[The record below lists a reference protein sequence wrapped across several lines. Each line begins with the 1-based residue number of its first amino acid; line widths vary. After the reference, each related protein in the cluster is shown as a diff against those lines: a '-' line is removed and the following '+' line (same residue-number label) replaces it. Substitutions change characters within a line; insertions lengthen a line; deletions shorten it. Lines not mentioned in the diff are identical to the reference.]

1 MYCSLAYMLILFRQC
16 VRLVGV
22 LLFLIGFQL
31 ISGMVVF
38 AQTPEPKAGLRPKAS
53 IQLMS
58 RSEVD
63 RLIITPNARHGRQL
77 TEQLERRNDSH
88 LANMAEVPLRIE
100 RQLSGK
106 AHLIHLDKAVSA
118 EEARSLSKKL
128 TTNREIESAEPD
140 LLMQAHGMTPND
152 PGYSGSPG
160 QWNFM
165 TPAARNS
172 GGADLPPAW
181 DITLGSGAIDVAVLD
196 TGYRPHSDLQAM
208 LPGYDFVSSVSMAND
223 GNGRDADASDPGD
236 AVRVNECGNGWP
248 AARSTWHGTHVMGTI
263 AALMNNGLYGTGMAP
278 NVRIVPV
285 RVLGKCGG
293 YTSDIIDGMRWAAG
307 LNVPGIPKNAYPAR
321 IINLSLGLAG
331 SCSRAFQAAINDV
344 NAAGAIVVVSTGNGG
359 YSEVNQPA
367 NCSGTIAV
375 TAHSIDGDSA
385 DYANLGVQTL
395 ISAPGGGCGT
405 LAQNC
410 VELYSSNGLGV
421 YSLGNTGASSP
432 SVDGYAIKYGTSMAA
447 PHVAGAIALML
458 SLNPSL
464 TRDEIVSLLRA
475 SARPFPSGSACVMR
489 ANQGMC
495 GAGLLDVYASLITIA
510 PAIHIDHEN
519 QVVAPGTN
527 VTLDAT
533 VVSPG
538 GGQIV
543 SYDWQASASN
553 KIPLVLSDADTA
565 SASFVAPAKGI
576 YQFVLVVKDSSGST
590 SSASA
595 SVRVNSAPV
604 IKAVATRQVKA
615 GGALTIKLQ
624 ATDTD
629 GDKPVF
635 HALAL
640 PDGASLNAAGVFTW
654 PSAAPVGVH
663 TISVAA
669 SDMYV
674 SSEPLNLSIEVLQGN
689 PAMASAK
696 TSSSSGGGGSMEVES
711 LLAMA
716 GLLLMSKRRRSH

>member
-1 MYCSLAYMLILFRQC
+1 M
-16 VRLVGV
+16 
-22 LLFLIGFQL
+22 
-31 ISGMVVF
+31 F
-38 AQTPEPKAGLRPKAS
+38 AQTQTPGVKAGLQPKAS
-53 IQLMS
+53 SYLS
-58 RSEVD
+58 APSVVD
-63 RLIITPNARHGRQL
+63 RLIITPNISRGRQL
-77 TEQLERRNDSH
+77 TEQLERRNDGH
-88 LANMAEVPLRIE
+88 LANIAEVPLRIE

-106 AHLIHLDKAVSA
+106 AHLIQLDKAISA
-118 EEARSLSKKL
+118 EEARSLAAKL
-128 TTNREIESAEPD
+128 TTHREIESAEPD
-140 LLMQAHGMTPND
+140 LLMQAHGMFPND

-160 QWNFM
+160 QWHFM
-165 TPAARNS
+165 TPVASNS

-208 LPGYDFVSSVSMAND
+208 LPGYDFVSSVTMAND

-236 AVRVNECGNGWP
+236 AVRANECGNGWP
-248 AARSTWHGTHVMGTI
+248 AARSSWHGTHVMGTI

-307 LNVPGIPKNAYPAR
+307 LTVPGVPKNAYPAR
-321 IINLSLGLAG
+321 IINLSLGMAG

-344 NAAGAIVVVSTGNGG
+344 NAAGAMVVVSTGNGG

-367 NCSGTIAV
+367 NCSGTMAV

-410 VELYSSNGLGV
+410 VELYSANGLGV
-421 YSLGNTGASSP
+421 YSLGNTGTSSP
-432 SVDGYAIKYGTSMAA
+432 AVDGYSIKYGTSMAA

-475 SARPFPSGSACVMR
+475 SARPFPNGSACVMR

-495 GAGLLDVYASLITIA
+495 GAGLLDVYAALITIA
-510 PAIHIDHEN
+510 PTIFIDHAN

-533 VVSPG
+533 AVSPG
-538 GGQIV
+538 GSQVV
-543 SYDWQASASN
+543 SYAWQPSASN
-553 KIPLVLSDADTA
+553 KFPLVLSNANTA
-565 SASFVAPAKGI
+565 SASFVAPASGV
-576 YQFVLVVKDSSGST
+576 YQFVVVVKDSSGAT

-595 SVRVNSAPV
+595 SVRVNSAPA
-604 IKAVATRQVKA
+604 IQAVATRQVNA
-615 GGALTIKLQ
+615 AAALTIKLQ
-624 ATDTD
+624 AADID

-635 HALAL
+635 HALSL
-640 PDGASLNAAGVFTW
+640 PDGASLNAAGVFSW
-654 PSAAPVGVH
+654 PSAAPVGTH

-669 SDMYV
+669 SDAYI
-674 SSEPLNLSIEVLQGN
+674 SSAPLNFTVEVLQGS
-689 PAMASAK
+689 PAVANAK
-696 TSSSSGGGGSMEVES
+696 TSGSSGGGGSMEVEG

-716 GLLLMSKRRRSH
+716 ALLCMSKRRPSR

>member
-1 MYCSLAYMLILFRQC
+1 MRIFFRQC
-16 VRLVGV
+16 VWIVGTLFIV
-22 LLFLIGFQL
+22 FLLTLGT
-31 ISGMVVF
+31 GAF
-38 AQTPEPKAGLRPKAS
+38 AQDQMLQPKAGFRPTAS
-53 IQLMS
+53 GRQIS
-58 RSEVD
+58 PREVD
-63 RLIITPNARHGRQL
+63 RLIITPNARRGRQL
-77 TEQLERRNDSH
+77 TDQLERRNDSH
-88 LANMAEVPLRIE
+88 LANIATVPLRIE

-106 AHLIHLDKAVSA
+106 AHLIQLDKAVSP
-118 EEARSLSKKL
+118 EEAQSLAAKL
-128 TTNREIESAEPD
+128 AAFPEIESAEPD

-152 PGYSGSPG
+152 PGFSGSPG
-160 QWNFM
+160 QWHFM
-165 TPAARNS
+165 MPVSSNL

-196 TGYRPHSDLQAM
+196 TGYRRHSDLQAM
-208 LPGYDFVSSVSMAND
+208 LPGYDFVSSVTMAND

-236 AVRVNECGNGWP
+236 FVRANECGNGWP
-248 AARSTWHGTHVMGTI
+248 AARSSWHGTHVMGTI

-293 YTSDIIDGMRWAAG
+293 YTSDIIDGIRWAAG
-307 LNVPGIPKNAYPAR
+307 LHVPGIPNNAYPAR

-367 NCSGTIAV
+367 NCTGTIAV

-410 VELYSSNGLGV
+410 IEFYSPNGLGI
-421 YSLGNTGASSP
+421 YSLGNTGAGTP
-432 SVDGYAIKYGTSMAA
+432 AVDGYSIKYGTSMAA

-475 SARPFPSGSACVMR
+475 SARPFPPGSACVMR

-495 GAGLLDVYASLITIA
+495 GAGLLDVYAALMTLAPIIRIA
-510 PAIHIDHEN
+510 SED
-519 QVVAPGTN
+519 QVVAPGAI
-527 VTLDAT
+527 VMLDASAFSSSGSE
-533 VVSPG
+533 V
-538 GGQIV
+538 I
-543 SYDWQASASN
+543 SYTWQASASN
-553 KIPLVLSDADTA
+553 KIPIAMSGADTA
-565 SASFVAPAKGI
+565 HASFIAPATGV
-576 YQFVLVVKDSSGST
+576 YQFVVVVKDSSGST
-590 SSASA
+590 SNASA
-595 SVRVNSAPV
+595 SVRVNTAPEV
-604 IKAVATRQVKA
+604 QTVTTRQVSV

-624 ATDTD
+624 ALDID

-635 HALAL
+635 HALLL
-640 PDGASLNAAGVFTW
+640 PDGASLNTAGVFTW
-654 PSAAPVGVH
+654 SRASPVGMH

-669 SDMYV
+669 SDNYA
-674 SSEPLNLSIEVLQGN
+674 SSSPLNFTVEVVQSTTATATASISGG
-689 PAMASAK
+689 
-696 TSSSSGGGGSMEVES
+696 SGGGGSMEAEW

-716 GLLLMSKRRRSH
+716 GLLIIGKHRRARPD